1 MMTPTRSWTTGHGL
15 KTLATLLLSTLLIS
29 CGSSKKYDEFIP
41 TRIISAG
48 DGMSYL
54 GAAPGYANPLTVTQ
68 AGANTNGAYDH
79 WIKQFAYGYGLTTIS
94 NSLASTAQIVSLPTM
109 LPNPGLYSLLPSTP
123 SNFGDIN
130 QIKTQI
136 STAVNSNL
144 IRSDDLLVLSVGL
157 GDILQLSNKYLTNNP
172 ADNATAAN
180 LAIEAKQLGQAYMDY
195 ANTLYQNGTFKRI
208 ILVSPINLRSSP
220 YAVNGDT
227 RRTGLS
233 GVNGVIDQITEQFVY
248 GLKSSASTYP
258 REAGI
263 WLFDATNLVLNMN
276 LVFANLN
283 TTDPFCKP
291 TPTVLET
298 CTTVNTADLSTLN
311 TNVANYYTTN
321 TAFPSYIFSGSILPT
336 PLVHQYVGS
345 TLYNRMRSAI
355 GF

>member
-94 NSLASTAQIVSLPTM
+94 NSLASTAQIVSLSTT
-109 LPNPGLYSLLPSTP
+109 LPIPGLYSTPP
-123 SNFGDIN
+123 SNFSVYAGIKG
-130 QIKTQI
+130 QIDAAI
-136 STAVNSNL
+136 AANG

-157 GDILQLSNKYLTNNP
+157 GDILQLSDNYLTNN
-172 ADNATAAN
+172 ATVASLVA
-180 LAIEAKQLGQAYMDY
+180 EAKVRGQAYMDY

-283 TTDPFCKP
+283 ITDPFCKP

-298 CTTVNTADLSTLN
+298 CTTANTADLSTLN

-336 PLVHQYVGS
+336 PLVHQYMGA